1 MPAPKGNNFAK
12 GNKGGRPPMPEA
24 KKVELFEKMFS
35 DFQSH
40 LQNFDTNK
48 SPIFI
53 EAWAR
58 DNKIPYRTLLS
69 YAEANEEFLHTY
81 KECKQI
87 QKELLIQGGL
97 KGYFNPTAFIFTAKN
112 ITDMR
117 DKVETENVNT
127 IKFENL
133 EAIQEATK
141 TILNGGNKEVSQQ

>member
-1 MPAPKGNNFAK
+1 MAAAKNNKYAL
-12 GNKGGRPPMPEA
+12 GNKGGRPPMPEE
-24 KKVELFEKMFS
+24 KKSELFEKMLV
-35 DFQSH
+35 DFKDH
-40 LQNFDTNK
+40 LEDFDNNK

-58 DNKIPYRTLLS
+58 RNNIPYRTLLA
-69 YAEANEEFLHTY
+69 YAEANEEFLQTY

-117 DKVETENVNT
+117 DKVETDITTGGEKINT
-127 IKFENL
+127 FTEEEKKL
-133 EAIQEATK
+133 LLSLTK
-141 TILNGGNKEVSQQ
+141 NGN